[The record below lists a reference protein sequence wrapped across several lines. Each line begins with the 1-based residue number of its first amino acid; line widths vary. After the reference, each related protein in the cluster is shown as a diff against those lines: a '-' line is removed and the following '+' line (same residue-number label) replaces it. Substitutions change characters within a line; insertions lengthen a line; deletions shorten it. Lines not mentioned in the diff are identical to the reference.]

1 MIGKKPRPGEPGLEE
16 DRVDAPSTESA
27 EPTPEA
33 DGATAS
39 EVRAEAEEA
48 AAALEALDARHAA
61 LEAERDRLLRLL
73 AEADNQVR
81 RMQRERE
88 REAARLRGELV
99 ERLLPVVDDFD
110 RALEQLPADDEAP
123 HAAGIRLIAQR
134 LQELLGAFGV
144 EPIAALGERFD
155 PRVHEALIQLP
166 NTDAEKGVVVQE
178 LQRGY
183 RLGEHVIRP
192 SKVAVA
198 G

>member
-1 MIGKKPRPGEPGLEE
+1 MIGKKPRSGEPGLDE
-16 DRVDAPSTESA
+16 DRGDTPLAESA
-27 EPTPEA
+27 EAAPAEDDAAPGEA
-33 DGATAS
+33 QP
-39 EVRAEAEEA
+39 EAEEA
-48 AAALEALDARHAA
+48 AAALETLDARFAA
-61 LEAERDRLLRLL
+61 LEGERDRLLRLL

-110 RALEQLPADDEAP
+110 RALEQWPADDEAP
-123 HAAGIRLIAQR
+123 HAAGVRLIAQR

>member
-1 MIGKKPRPGEPGLEE
+1 MIAKEPRPGEQEL
-16 DRVDAPSTESA
+16 DAARADDAPTAAADA
-27 EPTPEA
+27 EPA
-33 DGATAS
+33 
-39 EVRAEAEEA
+39 AESL
-48 AAALEALDARHAA
+48 ALENLETRCALLQD
-61 LEAERDRLLRLL
+61 ERDRLLRLL

-81 RMQRERE
+81 RMQREQE

-123 HAAGIRLIAQR
+123 HAAGVRLIAQR
-134 LQELLGAFGV
+134 LEELLAAFGV